1 MRKAKYFKAAQL
13 RLIQIESRDISFCPL
28 TKKKRKKMEEKEEK
42 RKYYL
47 NK

>member
-13 RLIQIESRDISFCPL
+13 RLIQIESRDIFLSINKE
-28 TKKKRKKMEEKEEK
+28 KKKKMEEKEEK

>member
-13 RLIQIESRDISFCPL
+13 RLIQIIINKE
-28 TKKKRKKMEEKEEK
+28 KKKKMEEKEEK

>member
-1 MRKAKYFKAAQL
+1 MRKAKYFKAAQS
-13 RLIQIESRDISFCPL
+13 RLIQIGSRDIFLSINKE
-28 TKKKRKKMEEKEEK
+28 KKKKMEEKEEK